1 MSVLLTLNAGS
12 SSVKFAVYDQTATDC
27 LVSGKVRRIF
37 NSPLM
42 QVKTGGTST
51 ETPIQISDHRGAV
64 RAIMDVLDTH
74 LLDQPVIG
82 VGHRVVHGGA
92 KFSDPVVL
100 TEDVRATLSEFIPL
114 APGHQPHN
122 LAGVAAAIEAFPNTA
137 HVACFDTG
145 FHRSHPRVHDMYG
158 LPRKYYDQ
166 GVRRYGFHGLSY
178 TYLTQT
184 LATDFPDLAQGNVVY
199 LHLGNG
205 ASGAAVSNSAP
216 ISTTMGFSPLD
227 GLAMGTRP
235 GQLDPGVLLYLMRS
249 DSMDADALETLLYK
263 ESGLKGISGMTNDMR
278 ALLDSTAPE
287 AAEAVAYFCA
297 RASREIVA
305 MAADMG
311 GLDAVVFSG
320 GIGENAPRIRAQIL
334 SGMEWCGIKLD
345 PAANGAGETV
355 ISSGRVQALVI
366 PTNEE
371 IVLARAAMTTK

>member
-1 MSVLLTLNAGS
+1 
-12 SSVKFAVYDQTATDC
+12 
-27 LVSGKVRRIF
+27 
-37 NSPLM
+37 M

-249 DSMDADALETLLYK
+249 DSMDADELETLLYK

>member
-334 SGMEWCGIKLD
+334 SGMEWCGIELD

>member
-249 DSMDADALETLLYK
+249 DSMDADELETLLYK

>member
-249 DSMDADALETLLYK
+249 DSMDADELETLLYK

-334 SGMEWCGIKLD
+334 SGMEWCGIELD